1 MRYVLLTHSKRC
13 GTNPRNGYN
22 RRPLAVGAAQASGNA
37 RAQVRLGR
45 GTGDVHSA
53 VEQTVNQ
60 RADDF
65 GAVQHFAALAADIDG
80 ESIEVDDLTV
90 EQDD

>member
-1 MRYVLLTHSKRC
+1 VRS
-13 GTNPRNGYN
+13 
-22 RRPLAVGAAQASGNA
+22 AVGAAEAPGDA
-37 RAQVRLGR
+37 RAQVSLGR

-60 RADDF
+60 RTDDF
-65 GAVQHFAALAADIDG
+65 GAVQHFAAFAADIDG